1 MRLLLI
7 SQDFPPDVGGVQ
19 TYAYELA
26 RRLTDR
32 CEEVVVIAPALPGAE
47 AVDATLPCEVVRVRA
62 SSSNFGIKVGPSIL
76 RLARQ
81 RGFEVAFHVQW
92 SSALAS
98 VLVRPLGG
106 PRLIFLAAHGR
117 ELLLEPLAHRR
128 VLQTLYN
135 RTRAFIIR
143 HADGFFPVSHYTS
156 RLLREY
162 GVPPERIS
170 VLHNGTDPAHF
181 HPMDAQDLRDE
192 LGLDHQKVVLTIS
205 RLVPSKGID
214 TVLRALPQVARH
226 IPDVRYL
233 IGGSGPDRD
242 RLEALTRTLHLNDRV
257 HFLGPISHEDLRR
270 YYNACDVFVMPSRED
285 RPYVEGFGIAFLEA
299 NACGKPVVGA
309 RSGGIPDAIRD
320 GETGLL
326 VEPDDEADLAS
337 TLLRLLCN
345 PELATQL
352 GTNGQRRVLR
362 EASWKHVADQL
373 YETLAARLEKDA
385 SP

>member
-26 RRLTDR
+26 RRLADR

-62 SSSNFGIKVGPSIL
+62 SSSNFGIKVGPAIL

-117 ELLLEPLAHRR
+117 ELLLEPLAHRP
-128 VLQTLYN
+128 VLQRLYN

-156 RLLREY
+156 RLLGEY

-205 RLVPSKGID
+205 RLVPRKGID

-326 VEPDDEADLAS
+326 VPPGDVEALADG
-337 TLLRLLCN
+337 LV
-345 PELATQL
+345 ELARD
-352 GTNGQRRVLR
+352 GERRERMGAAGR
-362 EASWKHVADQL
+362 ERVRAAFGL
-373 YETLAARLEKDA
+373 ERMIEETLSLYRGVLEHA
-385 SP
+385 G